1 MTFPSLAK
9 VVAGVAC
16 ALVVLASAGPAGA
29 ITFDITSNVG
39 STVQFTG
46 TGNKFTFLPDSP
58 DEDFTITNGPDEFEG
73 LVGNIDDSGFT
84 IGNIFTFGSYESA
97 SVAGTGTFTVQD
109 GAGGVL
115 TADLTWSNIYT
126 VMATGGINAGADIN
140 LTNFEYTGTTNA
152 TLQALEENSDAVL
165 VASFQF
171 SSPQSLT
178 QLTADGNVISTS
190 YSGSVSAV
198 PEPGT
203 LILLGTG
210 LAGAAGIGL
219 RRRGKK

>member
-1 MTFPSLAK
+1 
-9 VVAGVAC
+9 
-16 ALVVLASAGPAGA
+16 
-29 ITFDITSNVG
+29 
-39 STVQFTG
+39 
-46 TGNKFTFLPDSP
+46 
-58 DEDFTITNGPDEFEG
+58 
-73 LVGNIDDSGFT
+73 
-84 IGNIFTFGSYESA
+84 
-97 SVAGTGTFTVQD
+97 
-109 GAGGVL
+109 
-115 TADLTWSNIYT
+115 
-126 VMATGGINAGADIN
+126 
-140 LTNFEYTGTTNA
+140 
-152 TLQALEENSDAVL
+152 